1 MEKEQKKQNQLQIE
15 LDKET
20 AQGEYSNLAI
30 ITHSPAEF
38 ILDFAQVLPGLPK
51 ANVKSRIIMTP
62 SHAKTLLM
70 ILQDNVRKFEEKYG
84 EIKMA
89 KPGGKG
95 FGFKVPEDTLP
106 N

>member
-1 MEKEQKKQNQLQIE
+1 MEKENKKQNQLQIE

-30 ITHSPAEF
+30 VTHSPAEF

-62 SHAKTLLM
+62 SHAKTLMM
-70 ILQDNVRKFEEKYG
+70 ILQDNIRKFEEKYG
-84 EIKMA
+84 EIKMV

>member
-1 MEKEQKKQNQLQIE
+1 MDKENKKPNQLQIE

-51 ANVKSRIIMTP
+51 ANVKARIIMTP

-84 EIKMA
+84 EIKMV
-89 KPGGKG
+89 KPGGQG
-95 FGFKVPEDTLP
+95 FEVKVPKDTLP

>member
-51 ANVKSRIIMTP
+51 ANVKSRII
-62 SHAKTLLM
+62 A
-70 ILQDNVRKFEEKYG
+70 R
-84 EIKMA
+84 
-89 KPGGKG
+89 
-95 FGFKVPEDTLP
+95 
-106 N
+106 